1 MKVKLL
7 SFAFL
12 LAGTI
17 VSSQAAFTNASPF
30 AMNGWQFHD
39 CNIPIIVGAGVQTNL
54 LNPLIRKITCTND
67 GLPLK

>member
-7 SFAFL
+7 SLAIL

-39 CNIPIIVGAGVQTNL
+39 CNIPIIVGAGV
-54 LNPLIRKITCTND
+54 
-67 GLPLK
+67 